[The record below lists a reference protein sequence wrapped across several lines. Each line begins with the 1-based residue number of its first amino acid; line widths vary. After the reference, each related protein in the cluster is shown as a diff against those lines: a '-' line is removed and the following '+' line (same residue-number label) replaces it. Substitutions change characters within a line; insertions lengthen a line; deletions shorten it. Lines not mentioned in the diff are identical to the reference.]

1 MMASIIVFL
10 LLGVFL
16 GVGLP
21 VGLSLSSSN
30 GNQTIDNSRNNGSSI
45 SPYLPSSIVKQEY
58 PNFLSVDIPKNDFSS
73 LGEEI
78 EFVLYDP
85 DANFS
90 FYDFNDEEISVA
102 VEPASRES
110 SLDIEFQNIGD
121 GKFKATLKNG
131 KTGDMVWMN
140 VYVGDRDF
148 SSVTYL
154 RYVDGNSVTPT
165 RGLPFDDGTVSGQ
178 SSITLSRQNKA
189 SASILVTEDGAPIEF
204 SGSIAPV
211 DKTFPAMANA
221 YDQEITIEILGNNVE
236 VTFSSPSDIVSDDF
250 YMFIG
255 VDITEG
261 NDHRLF
267 FLKPWKL
274 HLYH

>member
-1 MMASIIVFL
+1 M
-10 LLGVFL
+10 
-16 GVGLP
+16 
-21 VGLSLSSSN
+21 
-30 GNQTIDNSRNNGSSI
+30 
-45 SPYLPSSIVKQEY
+45 
-58 PNFLSVDIPKNDFSS
+58 SVTAIF
-73 LGEEI
+73 
-78 EFVLYDP
+78 
-85 DANFS
+85 
-90 FYDFNDEEISVA
+90 
-102 VEPASRES
+102 
-110 SLDIEFQNIGD
+110 
-121 GKFKATLKNG
+121 
-131 KTGDMVWMN
+131 
-140 VYVGDRDF
+140 GDRDF

-165 RGLPFDDGTVSGQ
+165 SGLPFDDGTVSGP

-189 SASILVTEDGAPIEF
+189 SASIFVTEDGSPIEF

-211 DKTFPAMANA
+211 DKAFPAMANA
-221 YDQEITIEILGNNVE
+221 YDQDITIEILGNNIE

-261 NDHRLF
+261 NVHRLF